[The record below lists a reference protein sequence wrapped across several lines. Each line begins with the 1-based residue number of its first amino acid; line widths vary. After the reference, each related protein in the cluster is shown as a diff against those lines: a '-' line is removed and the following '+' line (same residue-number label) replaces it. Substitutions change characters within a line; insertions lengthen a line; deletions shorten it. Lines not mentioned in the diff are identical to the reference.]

1 MQDEEADEE
10 KCELPLNQI
19 NFRTQKCLL
28 LLCVSGKAKAEVG
41 GGETAATTSSAS
53 SSSSSVTMQDFE
65 LLKVLGTGG
74 ECSSIGI
81 YSVFESFE
89 DTAN

>member
-19 NFRTQKCLL
+19 NFGTQKCLF

-41 GGETAATTSSAS
+41 GGETAAATSSAS
-53 SSSSSVTMQDFE
+53 SSSSVSMQDFE

-74 ECSSIGI
+74 ECSTILAYTEEVS
-81 YSVFESFE
+81 SMTEV
-89 DTAN
+89 A

>member
-1 MQDEEADEE
+1 MQDEEADEK
-10 KCELPLNQI
+10 KCDSPLNQI

-41 GGETAATTSSAS
+41 GETAAATSLAS

-74 ECSSIGI
+74 ECSTIEI
-81 YSVFESFE
+81 Y
-89 DTAN
+89 

>member
-1 MQDEEADEE
+1 MQDEEADEK

-19 NFRTQKCLL
+19 NFRTQECFL

-41 GGETAATTSSAS
+41 GDAAATTSSAS
-53 SSSSSVTMQDFE
+53 SSSSVSMQDFE

-74 ECSSIGI
+74 ECSTIG
-81 YSVFESFE
+81 SC
-89 DTAN
+89 